1 MECTKYIENSKL
13 VSLTLKYGKQHWLC
27 IYLLVA
33 SKKKNFNRKIQYG
46 INKKSFM
53 RTLQVLQQ
61 LLVQKRIIFHAENA
75 GMQH

>member
-1 MECTKYIENSKL
+1 M
-13 VSLTLKYGKQHWLC
+13 
-27 IYLLVA
+27 
-33 SKKKNFNRKIQYG
+33 QYG